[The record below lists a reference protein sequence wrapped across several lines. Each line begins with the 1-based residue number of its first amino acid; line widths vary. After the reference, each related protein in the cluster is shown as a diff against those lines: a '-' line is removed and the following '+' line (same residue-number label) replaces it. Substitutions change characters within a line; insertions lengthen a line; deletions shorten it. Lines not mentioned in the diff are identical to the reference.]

1 MNPKID
7 LNHFRMATTRIGNW
21 LTKSSH
27 WNPVFTI
34 RYSVRY
40 GLKFRYNWSESVDAP
55 ARTTFVLPLTPTE
68 PAHNRRPRISP
79 ASLLRNGETNF
90 GLYHP
95 RPSVRNPRDKDRP
108 FNSCRL
114 WQCVFHCRPQIDAR
128 QEDERTACVY
138 IYLTLLCT
146 CTNSGR
152 FWWISVSLPF
162 LFQQPLPL
170 CLASASLPVNKP
182 VVRRL
187 VLKHREQRWSLH
199 LPSVLLHL
207 GTRGILIKN

>member
-7 LNHFRMATTRIGNW
+7 LNHFIMATTRIGNW

-128 QEDERTACVY
+128 QEDEDDTNCVC
-138 IYLTLLCT
+138 IYLPNITLHLHEFRSLLV
-146 CTNSGR
+146 NFR
-152 FWWISVSLPF
+152 F
-162 LFQQPLPL
+162 
-170 CLASASLPVNKP
+170 ASLSFPATTSAVFSFSIP
-182 VVRRL
+182 
-187 VLKHREQRWSLH
+187 
-199 LPSVLLHL
+199 PS
-207 GTRGILIKN
+207 